1 MPVASQTQTYPETQH
16 DKVALRDTVIRA
28 ALAHVPFDGWSR
40 KTLVAAA
47 TSAGLDAAAVARV
60 FPGGIKDA
68 VAYFTD
74 LADRTMLADLKG
86 LDLAAMK
93 VRVRVA
99 TAVRIRLE
107 PWTPH
112 REAVRRALA
121 LSVMPPFA
129 GGSLRGWYRTVD
141 AIWRAA
147 GDKSTDFNFYTTRG
161 LLAAVYGAT
170 VLFWLD
176 DRSPGCSA
184 TWAFLD
190 RRIGEVMQ
198 YPQLRARLTARFT
211 EGLRALPNPRKL
223 FGILSRNIM

>member
-1 MPVASQTQTYPETQH
+1 MPVPSQTAVYLQAQQ
-16 DKVALRDTVIRA
+16 DKLALRDRLIWA

-47 TSAGLDAAAVARV
+47 MSAGLDADAVARA

-68 VAYFTD
+68 IAHFMD
-74 LADRTMLADLKG
+74 LADRTMQADLKG
-86 LDLAAMK
+86 LDFAAMK

-99 TAVRIRLE
+99 TAVRVRLE
-107 PWTPH
+107 RWTPH

-121 LSVMPPFA
+121 LSAMPRFA
-129 GGSLRGWYRTVD
+129 VGSLRGWYATVD

-147 GDKSTDFNFYTTRG
+147 GDKSTDFNFYTKRG
-161 LLAAVYGAT
+161 LLAAVYGTT

-176 DRSPGCSA
+176 DRSPDCAA

-190 RRIGEVMQ
+190 RRIAEVMQ
-198 YPQLRARLTARFT
+198 YPQLRARLAAR
-211 EGLRALPNPRKL
+211 LNALPSPRKL
-223 FGILSRNIM
+223 FGMLSRNII